1 MWNVQNNKI
10 YEMVYLTQALARPM
24 SVLMSLILLIILLIV
39 IQYIIIFYNKCEC
52 TSAMTCARVCVTHFK
67 SSRKDEGG
75 GCKMAPTNDLSSGD
89 WNLLRKK
96 DGVEGRLGEGEEE

>member
-1 MWNVQNNKI
+1 MC
-10 YEMVYLTQALARPM
+10 A
-24 SVLMSLILLIILLIV
+24 
-39 IQYIIIFYNKCEC
+39 
-52 TSAMTCARVCVTHFK
+52 CARACVCVCVTYFK

>member
-1 MWNVQNNKI
+1 MCV
-10 YEMVYLTQALARPM
+10 
-24 SVLMSLILLIILLIV
+24 
-39 IQYIIIFYNKCEC
+39 
-52 TSAMTCARVCVTHFK
+52 CACVCVTYFK